1 MYVFLLKPLWCSDSS
16 VEANVRIQDDFSNFF
31 DSHFSDDA
39 VKAFHCQFFNPSGDA
54 LQHVQFENYEDSQSE
69 EDRGEEKYEEDDG
82 LGYYPDGVKRTLT
95 DEQIEIFRH
104 SELHALER
112 EKEREEE
119 RRSLAQRTP
128 SGGAHSVNREGSGED
143 VEGAE
148 NAEEG
153 EVQCEE
159 QDQARA
165 PAVNK
170 KKRKRKGK
178 NGNGNGKYR
187 EPKPDLRKRT
197 WDVVETGLDSLDY
210 D

>member
-1 MYVFLLKPLWCSDSS
+1 MQSEGYKD
-16 VEANVRIQDDFSNFF
+16 
-31 DSHFSDDA
+31 
-39 VKAFHCQFFNPSGDA
+39 
-54 LQHVQFENYEDSQSE
+54 YQSE
-69 EDRGEEKYEEDDG
+69 EDRGEERYEEDDG

-95 DEQIEIFRH
+95 DEQIGIFRH

-119 RRSLAQRTP
+119 RRNFARRTP
-128 SGGAHSVNREGSGED
+128 SADVGSVNREGSAED
-143 VEGAE
+143 VKGAE
-148 NAEEG
+148 NVEEG
-153 EVQCEE
+153 EVQGGE
-159 QDQARA
+159 QSQARA
-165 PAVNK
+165 STVNK

-178 NGNGNGKYR
+178 SGNGNGKHR